1 MARNIPSAI
10 ETSLKSRFQTAAAKA
25 QIEPVVY
32 IRRPTTAVRIKEFIE
47 RSTLSVNGSP
57 INASVCS
64 ATLRREKI
72 AREPEEIYLASAC
85 IGAGE
90 SCGTVSVY
98 KAATSS
104 LLPLDA
110 HIWADTGFTRADA
123 VDVSIAF
130 DGKYVRDAR
139 SMQEFITTGE
149 PFVFYVTSAGALYAR
164 RMDAPYTD
172 AASDAVLAHTG
183 VTAVSAVRG
192 SYSEADAFDM
202 GLLVFFIMEGAIYYR
217 AYKDGAWSDAE
228 AIPELITP
236 QPAWAKIMAS
246 RTWDYRVVVQAT
258 TAEGALYEIATQTY
272 GIGTRGVERIDA
284 RIAATGRSTEVQYT
298 DTASNERVSAAV
310 SAQGQRIYALSSAM
324 LSAANVDDGTGDM
337 GKRVAVVFDYPIT
350 GAESQPGAF
359 KLTDSLGSVYIAQTA
374 ATSADGKTLTLGFID
389 FNNAV
394 GECAISYTPGTVM
407 SPVAAL
413 AAQSVSFTPE
423 GLVPTYIPLPEV
435 TEIWNL

>member
-10 ETSLKSRFQTAAAKA
+10 ETSLKSRFQTASAKA

-104 LLPLDA
+104 LLPLA
-110 HIWADTGFTRADA
+110 SHIWTDTGFSRSDA

-130 DGKYVRDAR
+130 DGRYVRDAR
-139 SMQEFITTGE
+139 SIEEFVTEGQ
-149 PFVFYVTSAGALYAR
+149 PWVFYVTSAGALYAR
-164 RMDAPYTD
+164 RLDAPYTD
-172 AASDAVLAHTG
+172 AADDIVLAVSG

-192 SYSEADAFDM
+192 SYSEVADFDM
-202 GLLVFFIMEGAIYYR
+202 GLLVFFVMAGAIYCR
-217 AYKDGAWSDAE
+217 AYKDGAWTDAE
-228 AIPELITP
+228 AIPALLETMP
-236 QPAWAKIMAS
+236 TWAKIRATRS
-246 RTWDYRVVVQAT
+246 WDYRVIIQAT
-258 TAEGALYEIATQTY
+258 TADGALYEIATRTY
-272 GIGTRGVERIDA
+272 GAATRGVEHIDA
-284 RIAATGRSTEVQYT
+284 KIAATGRSTEVQYT

-310 SAQGQRIYALSSAM
+310 SAQGARIYALSSAM

-359 KLTDSLGSVYIAQTA
+359 KLTDSLGAVFLAQTA
-374 ATSADGKTLTLGFID
+374 ATSADGKTLTLTFID

-394 GECAISYTPGTVM
+394 GECSISYTPGTVM